1 MTEVF
6 NTLLEILREDKHFH
20 EEIPHLGKN
29 IVYHG
34 DVDDIRTTAESLQ
47 MVCDMLNVEHIKV
60 PTTFYVEKYHTYDN
74 GHIDETIKKPII
86 DKLLIRVHTYNA
98 HSQKFEYDIEQI
110 FRYNHHTRSFYY
122 QNKGAKWLP
131 VRVNDTFSH
140 KLMHVHHNASSLI
153 IKPDVAPFKSVHPLM
168 TEDPFVKMMIK
179 LGYYAVAD
187 YGKEIEQVIAD
198 NHSWIDGENIYN
210 HVNLTWTELMQA
222 KSMKEIKSTRWA
234 RIQKLNV
241 NKGKLNVFQL
251 NSVKNIRPYIT
262 LEFTERILQM
272 LRENKIM
279 YSTNPHAFMQIILY
293 QGFGINTRM
302 DGLLTDTMNMAKS
315 LKRRLDFNKKTSYR
329 SIQNLHNE
337 LSTLL
342 DNNSLRN
349 RYAGENDILNID
361 KQYQPL
367 IDVIDKRSDMDVIR
381 TASGLINEGN
391 HMHHCV
397 GSYISAV
404 NRGRCIIVK
413 AIIGSERVTMELYKD
428 KTLDKF
434 LVKQVQLKYNAKPSP
449 ETYQV
454 VFDMLNEAN
463 GEPIDY
469 NQYMSI
475 YHAPRRNEE
484 LREIKLER
492 IFYRKPVFYDL
503 IYKES
508 ADEPSQTLDIEEIDL
523 PF

>member
-1 MTEVF
+1 MTEIF
-6 NTLLEILREDKHFH
+6 NTLLDILREDEHFH
-20 EEIPHLGKN
+20 EEIPYLGEN

-34 DVDDIRTTAESLQ
+34 DVNDISKTAESLQ
-47 MVCDMLNVEHIKV
+47 MACDMLKVPHIKV
-60 PTTFYVEKYHTYDN
+60 PVTFYAEKYQTYESECV
-74 GHIDETIKKPII
+74 DENNKTTKKPII
-86 DKLLIRVHTYNA
+86 DKLLIRIHTYNA
-98 HSQKFEYDIEQI
+98 EMKKFEYTIDGI
-110 FRYNHHTRSFYY
+110 FRYNHHTKSFYY
-122 QNKGAKWLP
+122 QHKGSKWLP
-131 VRVNDTFSH
+131 VRVNDTFSL
-140 KLMHVHHNASSLI
+140 KLMHARRLI
-153 IKPDVAPFKSVHPLM
+153 TNPDIAPFKSVHPLM

-179 LGYYAVAD
+179 LGYYTVAD
-187 YGKEIEQVIAD
+187 YIKEIEQVIAD
-198 NHSWIDGENIYN
+198 NHSWINGDDIYN

-251 NSVKNIRPYIT
+251 NAVKNIRPYIT

-279 YSTNPHAFMQIILY
+279 YSTNPHVFMQIILY
-293 QGFGINTRM
+293 QGIGINARLG
-302 DGLLTDTMNMAKS
+302 GLLVDTMNMAKQ

-337 LSTLL
+337 LSALL

-349 RYAGENDILNID
+349 RYSGENDILHINE
-361 KQYQPL
+361 QYQPL
-367 IDVIDKRSDMDVIR
+367 IDVIDKRSNMDVIR
-381 TASGLINEGN
+381 TASGLLNEGN
-391 HMHHCV
+391 YMHHCV

-404 NRGRCIIVK
+404 NRGRCIIVR
-413 AIIGSERVTMELYKD
+413 ALIGSERVTMELYQD

-434 LVKQVQLKYNAKPSP
+434 LVRQVQMKYNAKPLP

-454 VFDMLNEAN
+454 VFDMLNEVN
-463 GEPIDY
+463 GEVIDY
-469 NQYMSI
+469 NKYMST

-484 LREIKLER
+484 LREIELER
-492 IFYRKPVFYDL
+492 ILYRKPIFLDL

-508 ADEPSQTLDIEEIDL
+508 PEESGQTLDIEEINL